1 MLSPRFPGADFRPI
15 QSLLRRSL
23 IEKEGERFFL
33 QPVVLEYVTDQFV
46 QCVSEIATQ
55 TPERLRT
62 HALIKA
68 QAKDYVR
75 EMQKRL
81 IVEPIAEQLRIQ
93 SGNPQAL
100 ELQLKAM
107 LEQQQQQPL
116 QPNYMAGAQPVG
128 ASAKR
133 FTRL

>member
-1 MLSPRFPGADFRPI
+1 LVSDRAELRLSRDVVTGFQAQTSGI

-33 QPVVLEYVTDQFV
+33 QPVVLECDRSVRSVRLGNCYPNAR
-46 QCVSEIATQ
+46 ATQ
-55 TPERLRT
+55 NPCLD
-62 HALIKA
+62 
-68 QAKDYVR
+68 QSPGQDYVR

-100 ELQLKAM
+100 
-107 LEQQQQQPL
+107 
-116 QPNYMAGAQPVG
+116 
-128 ASAKR
+128 SCS
-133 FTRL
+133 

>member
-1 MLSPRFPGADFRPI
+1 
-15 QSLLRRSL
+15 LLRRSL

-46 QCVSEIATQ
+46 QCLGEIATQ

-93 SGNPQAL
+93 FGNPQAL
-100 ELQLKAM
+100 
-107 LEQQQQQPL
+107 
-116 QPNYMAGAQPVG
+116 
-128 ASAKR
+128 SCS
-133 FTRL
+133 